1 MLAERAGISESAI
14 NRLERFDREP
24 RFDTVSKIEAA
35 FAQAGVEFDSRSD
48 GKLELLVNP
57 EVVDEMMTRI
67 SQGTSVT
74 SRGKIDTQ
82 GSYEPAMDQQLETPD
97 KN

>member
-24 RFDTVSKIEAA
+24 RFDTVSKIESA
-35 FAQAGVEFDSRSD
+35 FAVAGVEFNSRSD
-48 GKLELLVNP
+48 GKLELLVDP
-57 EVVDEMMTRI
+57 QVVDEMMSRI
-67 SQGTSVT
+67 TQGTSVT

-82 GSYEPAMDQQLETPD
+82 GSHTSATRDT
-97 KN
+97 